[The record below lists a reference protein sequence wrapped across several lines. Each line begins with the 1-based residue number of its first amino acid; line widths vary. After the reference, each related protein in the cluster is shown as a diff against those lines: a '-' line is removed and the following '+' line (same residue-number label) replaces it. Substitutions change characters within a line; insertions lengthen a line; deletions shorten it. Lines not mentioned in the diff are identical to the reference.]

1 MLSYR
6 RKNVLLRK
14 RNFGK
19 SSQPSQPLFF
29 VVVYVLHRSFIK
41 ELLPTSAMPSMRSNC
56 GVLHQ
61 EIDLSELLRVCQ
73 FYRARSLLNFIKI
86 QHINVKVGYLKFL
99 QLWQEQ
105 ECEEFASKY
114 YSLYLIIYYSLT

>member
-1 MLSYR
+1 
-6 RKNVLLRK
+6 
-14 RNFGK
+14 
-19 SSQPSQPLFF
+19 
-29 VVVYVLHRSFIK
+29 
-41 ELLPTSAMPSMRSNC
+41 MPSMRSNC

-105 ECEEFASKY
+105 EYEEFASKY